1 MTRALSF
8 LLLMLGAAPA
18 PFDSARP
25 CLAQDKQEERGG
37 LDFPND
43 VLPHLTKAGCNAGAC
58 HGSATGQKGFKLS
71 LLGYDPAWDY
81 AAITRELRGRRV
93 DLAEPE
99 KSLLLRKPTKQLKH
113 GGGKAMG
120 EDSEAYRTI
129 VEWLRS
135 GAPFRSAKPV
145 ELARISAEP
154 GRVTAHYADGS
165 TRDVTRLALLTSND
179 DAIADPDGRVK
190 TAGETSI
197 MVRYGGQVAAVVAGR
212 PFGPKVDVTGR
223 RNFIDDFVN
232 DKLSRYG
239 LPPLAAGDDATF
251 LRRVTIDALGT
262 IPAPDDVRGFDGNRD
277 RLVDALLARPEFT
290 DYWSARW
297 AGVFQAKNDAYRDW
311 IRDRFAEPYDQTVRR
326 LLSQEQH
333 LYFAI
338 GDPKQLAEF
347 VGQSLLGSRWMC
359 AQCHNHPFE
368 RFTQHDYYSM
378 AAFFARVRVREN
390 RVFLEPRGELELHGK
405 PVLPPF
411 GSSADR
417 REDLARWVTDSDAFA
432 RATANRVWAM
442 LMGRGLVEPVD
453 DMRASNPA
461 THPELLEALA
471 REFRKDFSLRRLV
484 ATVMK
489 SAAYAR
495 KCGKGDPFYASRI
508 AKPLDGDV
516 LSRAISQAARGT
528 LPPDAVLA
536 GETLARTLHLMNSAE
551 IDRLLVSDTVENLY
565 LRALSRP
572 PTAAEKSHWT
582 GTDDAYLKD
591 LFWALLNS
599 KEFGTNH

>member
-1 MTRALSF
+1 MKAAALLVA
-8 LLLMLGAAPA
+8 LLLGAAP
-18 PFDSARP
+18 
-25 CLAQDKQEERGG
+25 QERVGI
-37 LDFPND
+37 DFPND
-43 VLPHLTKAGCNAGAC
+43 VLPHLTRLGCNAGSC

-99 KSLLLRKPTKQLKH
+99 QSLLLRKPTRALPH
-113 GGGKAMG
+113 GGGKAMAP
-120 EDSEAYRTI
+120 DSEAYRVI
-129 VEWLRS
+129 ADWLRA
-135 GAPFRSAKPV
+135 GAPFRSSNPV
-145 ELARISAEP
+145 ELSRLSAEP
-154 GRVTAHYADGS
+154 GKVTAHYSDGS

-179 DAIADPDGRVK
+179 DSIADPDGTVK
-190 TAGETSI
+190 APGETSI
-197 MVRYGGQVAAVVAGR
+197 MVRYGGRVAAVVAGR
-212 PFGPKVDVTGR
+212 PFGPRTEVTAR
-223 RNFIDDFVN
+223 SNFIDDFVN

-239 LPPLAAGDDATF
+239 LQPLAACDDAAF
-251 LRRVTIDALGT
+251 LRRATLDALGT
-262 IPAPDDVRGFDGNRD
+262 IPTPDEVRAFDGNRGK
-277 RLVDALLARPEFT
+277 LVDTLLARPEFT
-290 DYWSARW
+290 DYWSSRW
-297 AGVFQAKNDAYRDW
+297 AAVLHAKPGPYADW
-311 IRDRFAEPYDQTVRR
+311 IRERFSQPYDQTVRS
-326 LLSQEQH
+326 LLSKEQH

-347 VGQSLLGSRWMC
+347 VGQSLLGARWMC

-368 RFTQHDYYSM
+368 RFTQQNYYEM
-378 AAFFARVRVREN
+378 AAFFARVRVRDN
-390 RVFLEPRGELELHGK
+390 RVFLEPRGELELRGK
-405 PVLPPF
+405 PVTPPF

-417 REDLARWVTDSDAFA
+417 REDLARWVTDQDAFA
-432 RATANRVWAM
+432 RAAANRVWAL

-453 DMRASNPA
+453 DLRASNPA

-471 REFRKDFSLRRLV
+471 REFRTDYSLRRLV
-484 ATVMK
+484 GVVMK

-495 KCGKGDPFYASRI
+495 QCGKGDAFYAARF
-508 AKPLDGDV
+508 ARPLEGDV
-516 LSRAISQAARGT
+516 LTRAISQAARGT

-551 IDRLLVSDTVENLY
+551 VDRLLAVDTVENLY

-572 PTAAEKSHWT
+572 PTAAERKHWS
-582 GTDDAYLKD
+582 GTDEAYLKD